1 MDSRDKFRVKSDS
14 RESKLPHS
22 LASSSLN
29 EHVSRI
35 RMAAVDGREE
45 SLSSRCGHSDADAQS
60 PGSYITVIPVDYSR
74 RSPYPTATTDYLVD
88 QYSEYLRE
96 RARDE
101 YLRAPRYAE
110 SLASYN
116 SMGQEREW
124 DPRSLSQVANQVV
137 PQAQAIQP
145 QQVVHQE
152 AQNLNEQLAAKQQSQ
167 QQQQQQQIAA
177 EKAAMPPPKKTIQLA
192 VFLFSPVVLSLEA
205 PRHITAA
212 DLATAVLQEEQLGLP
227 RSSGDAFSIWMTS
240 GLLEIQLKPNHKPLE
255 ARQNWQFLLSRFSDA
270 SESRKERDEPRIAL
284 QRNVYLPRLDE
295 ERIKEQKVLELL
307 YEEAKYNILEGRY
320 PCEVSHYIM
329 LGGLQARIELGP
341 YDPHNHTPEFFR
353 QQHGDFLPAHVRRGA
368 GWAWLPVSSKRSP
381 EVRLLEAFKSVP
393 AATPVK
399 RLIRKYLEFCWALP
413 YYGSAFFNGQIEQP
427 VRGLTSLITHQDIP
441 VLVAVNERGIHV
453 IDEIQCTV
461 LLGLKYEELSWEYA
475 RPSQEDS
482 PDCLPCL
489 FIQFM
494 VVENGARV
502 SKILQVFSK
511 QAIMMDALIST
522 FVDRLK
528 QKASEEAE
536 KATFDAATDTDELHA
551 PLRTPMRREI
561 PLQST
566 LSNKLSKLTLATFD
580 DDGRCI
586 GQMGSWSFSH

>member
-1 MDSRDKFRVKSDS
+1 
-14 RESKLPHS
+14 
-22 LASSSLN
+22 
-29 EHVSRI
+29 
-35 RMAAVDGREE
+35 MAAVDGRED
-45 SLSSRCGHSDADAQS
+45 SLSNRCGHSDADAQTQ
-60 PGSYITVIPVDYSR
+60 GTFITVIPVDYSR
-74 RSPYPTATTDYLVD
+74 RTPYPTTTTDYLVD

-101 YLRAPRYAE
+101 YLRGDYNINSDPQYEDAGPMYALAQRYAAE
-110 SLASYN
+110 PLASYN
-116 SMGQEREW
+116 TMTQEREW
-124 DPRSLSQVANQVV
+124 DPRSLAQQVANQVV
-137 PQAQAIQP
+137 PQAPSVQQ
-145 QQVVHQE
+145 QQVHPD
-152 AQNLNEQLAAKQQSQ
+152 AQTINEQLVAKLQQQCQ
-167 QQQQQQQIAA
+167 QQQQQQLAND
-177 EKAAMPPPKKTIQLA
+177 KAIPPPKKTIQMA
-192 VFLFSPVVLSLEA
+192 VFLFSPVVLSMEA
-205 PRHITAA
+205 PRQIMASELTA
-212 DLATAVLQEEQLGLP
+212 LVMQEEQLGLP
-227 RSSGDAFSIWMTS
+227 RNASDVFSIWMTS

-255 ARQNWQFLLSRFSDA
+255 VRQNWQYLLSRFSDA

-284 QRNVYLPRLDE
+284 QRNVFLSRVEE

-307 YEEAKYNILEGRY
+307 YEEAKYNVLEGRY

-341 YDPHNHTPEFFR
+341 YDPHHHTPEFFR
-353 QQHGDFLPAHVRRGA
+353 QQHGDFLPAHVRKAA

-413 YYGSAFFNGQIEQP
+413 FYGSAFFNGQIEQP

-441 VLVAVNERGIHV
+441 VLVAVNEKGVYV
-453 IDEIQCTV
+453 IDEIQCTI

-522 FVDRLK
+522 YVDRLK
-528 QKASEEAE
+528 QRASEEAE
-536 KATFDAATDTDELHA
+536 KGTFDAATDTDELHA
-551 PLRTPMRREI
+551 PLRTPVRREI
-561 PLQST
+561 TPQSC
-566 LSNKLSKLTLATFD
+566 LSNKLSRLTLATFD